1 MAGRTR
7 RGRSERDEE
16 LESMREELREVRRE
30 LREATQM
37 MRGQGSRRSGGT
49 QGHEDSGHSHRRSR
63 TERPVMS
70 QMEAMKRFM
79 VMQPPSF
86 NGEPNAEAAEH
97 WLRRMKRILEGL
109 DIPEERRVSLAAYML
124 VGKAD
129 FWWESMKRVHDIGV
143 MTWEEFER
151 IFLSKYFGEVA
162 KHAKRM
168 EFEHLIQG
176 TMSVL
181 EYESRFS
188 ELSRFALG
196 MISDEGEKA
205 RRFQQGLRPAIRNRL
220 VPLAIRDYSE
230 LVKRALLVEQD
241 IEETNQIQEQRGDR
255 KGKQRVGESSQGPQ
269 QRRRSQQ
276 SEGHSS
282 FYTGGE
288 QSAQR
293 AATNRVCYG
302 CGARDHLWR
311 ACPVRGAQQTR
322 SQSQGSSQ
330 QQPVVPFQS
339 PQLQLPYYQRPPLPP
354 AMQGARTATMSSQTR
369 SSQGSN
375 TRGRG
380 RPAAGRVFALTPTEP
395 EDDALLV
402 EGMLLVYSTW
412 VRVLFDTGAT
422 HSFISASCAN
432 ALGLKTERVEN
443 LLLIESPMGTNSR
456 VDRICKGCVIT
467 LADRAVHV
475 DLRILDMT
483 GYDVILGMD
492 WLSVYRAVIDCHRR
506 RIIFCLPEGFE
517 VCFVGGKCVS
527 LPFSQSD
534 PCYQYVLRKGSI
546 NFLAC
551 LRGKEKAQKDITE
564 IPVVRKFQDVFPDEL
579 PGLPPHREFDFSIE
593 VYPGTDPI
601 SVSPYRMA
609 PLELK
614 ELKTQLDELLGKSFI
629 RPSTSPWGAP
639 VLFVKKKDGTLRL
652 CIDYRKLNRVTV
664 KNKYPLPRI
673 DDLFDQLKG
682 AKYFSKIDL
691 RTGYHQLRVREED
704 VSKTAF
710 RTRYGHY
717 EFLVMPFGLT
727 NAPAAFMDLMNRV
740 FRAYLDQFVIVFV
753 DDILIYSRSLEEH
766 KQHLVTTLRTLRR
779 HQLYGKLDKS
789 EFWLTEV
796 NFLGHVVSEA
806 GIAVDH
812 SKVEA
817 VQEWQR
823 PTNVFEIRS
832 FLGLAGY
839 YRRFVEDFSRI
850 AAPMTRLTRKGVK
863 FDWNE
868 ECENAFQELK
878 RKLTTAPVLTAPI
891 SGELFTI
898 YCDASTVGLGCV
910 LMQQGKVVAY
920 ASRQLKQHERN
931 YPTHDLELA
940 AVVFALKTWR
950 HYLYGE
956 KFEVYSDH
964 KSLKYIFT
972 QKDLNSRQ
980 RRWMETLEDYDFA
993 LHYHP
998 GKANVVAD
1006 ALSRKSVGQLS
1017 SLELRELE
1025 MHVVIED
1032 FELCLGLEG
1041 HGPCLYSISARP
1053 MVIQRIV
1060 KAQVHD
1066 EFLEKVKAQLV
1077 AGEIDENWSMYE
1089 DGSVRFKGR
1098 LCVPKDVELRNELL
1112 ADAHRAKYTIHP
1124 GNTKMYQ
1131 DLKRQFW
1138 WSGMKRDIAQFVANC
1153 QICQQVKA
1161 EHQRPAGLLQPLPI
1175 PEWKWDNIT
1184 MDFVIGLPRTRSKKN
1199 GVWVIV
1205 DRLTKSAHFLA
1216 MKTTDSMNS
1225 LAKLYIQEIVRLHGI
1240 PVSIVSDRDPKFTS
1254 QFWQSLQRALGTQL
1268 NFSTAFHPQTDGQ
1281 SERVIQIL
1289 EDMLRA
1295 CVLEFSGNWADYL
1308 PLAEFAYNNSYQSSI
1323 GMAPYEALYG
1333 RPCRSPLCWIEMGE
1347 SRLLGPEIV
1356 QETTEKIQLIKEKL
1370 KIAQDRQKSYADKR
1384 RRPLEF
1390 EEGDWVFV
1398 KVSPRR
1404 GIFRFGKKGKLAP
1417 RFVGP
1422 FQIDKRVGPV
1432 AYKLILPQQLSLVHD
1447 VFHVSMLRK
1456 CTPDPTWVVDLQ
1468 DVQISEDTSYVEE
1481 PLRILEVG
1489 EHRFRNKVI
1498 PAVKVWWQH
1507 HGIEEATWE
1516 PEEEMRR
1523 HYPQLFYEF

>member
-1 MAGRTR
+1 
-7 RGRSERDEE
+7 
-16 LESMREELREVRRE
+16 
-30 LREATQM
+30 
-37 MRGQGSRRSGGT
+37 MRGQGSRRAGGT

-86 NGEPNAEAAEH
+86 NGEPSAEAAEH
-97 WLRRMKRILEGL
+97 WLRRMRRILVGL
-109 DIPEERRVSLAAYML
+109 DIPEERRVGLATYML
-124 VGKAD
+124 VDKAD
-129 FWWESMKRVHDIGV
+129 FWWESMKRVYDTEV

-151 IFLSKYFGEVA
+151 IFLGKYFGEVA

-196 MISDEGEKA
+196 MISEEGEKA

-241 IEETNQIQEQRGDR
+241 IDETNQIREQKGER
-255 KGKQRVGESSQGPQ
+255 KGKQRMEESSQGPQ
-269 QRRRSQQ
+269 QR
-276 SEGHSS
+276 
-282 FYTGGE
+282 
-288 QSAQR
+288 QR
-293 AATNRVCYG
+293 T
-302 CGARDHLWR
+302 
-311 ACPVRGAQQTR
+311 Q
-322 SQSQGSSQ
+322 
-330 QQPVVPFQS
+330 
-339 PQLQLPYYQRPPLPP
+339 QRPFMEGLPIARHIAGSTLVSGKFSATVSSVFP
-354 AMQGARTATMSSQTR
+354 ASSVSVALLSDATITPNSAGNQDNYTSQTR

-375 TRGRG
+375 ARGRG
-380 RPAAGRVFALTPTEP
+380 RQAAGRVFALTPTEP
-395 EDDALLV
+395 EEDALLV
-402 EGMLLVYSTW
+402 EGMILVYSTW

-422 HSFISASCAN
+422 HSFISTSCAN
-432 ALGLKTERVEN
+432 ALGLKSERVEN

-456 VDRICKGCVIT
+456 VNRICKVCVIT
-467 LADRAVHV
+467 LADRALNV

-492 WLSVYRAVIDCHRR
+492 WLAVYRAVIDCHRR

-579 PGLPPHREFDFSIE
+579 P
-593 VYPGTDPI
+593 
-601 SVSPYRMA
+601 VSPYRMV

-614 ELKTQLDELLGKSFI
+614 ELKTQLDELLGKGFI

-691 RTGYHQLRVREED
+691 RTGYHQLRVREDD

-717 EFLVMPFGLT
+717 EFLVMPFG
-727 NAPAAFMDLMNRV
+727 
-740 FRAYLDQFVIVFV
+740 
-753 DDILIYSRSLEEH
+753 SLEKH
-766 KQHLVTTLRTLRR
+766 KQHLVTTLGTLRR

-823 PTNVFEIRS
+823 PTNVFEVRS

-878 RKLTTAPVLTAPI
+878 RKLTTAP
-891 SGELFTI
+891 
-898 YCDASTVGLGCV
+898 
-910 LMQQGKVVAY
+910 QGKVVAY

-931 YPTHDLELA
+931 YPAHDLELA

-1006 ALSRKSVGQLS
+1006 ALSRKSYGQLS
-1017 SLELRELE
+1017 SLGLREFE
-1025 MHVVIED
+1025 MYAVIED
-1032 FELCLGLEG
+1032 FELCLIQEG
-1041 HGPCLYSISARP
+1041 RGPCLYSISARP

-1060 KAQVHD
+1060 EAQVHD

-1153 QICQQVKA
+1153 QIV
-1161 EHQRPAGLLQPLPI
+1161 
-1175 PEWKWDNIT
+1175 
-1184 MDFVIGLPRTRSKKN
+1184 SK
-1199 GVWVIV
+1199 
-1205 DRLTKSAHFLA
+1205 
-1216 MKTTDSMNS
+1216 
-1225 LAKLYIQEIVRLHGI
+1225 
-1240 PVSIVSDRDPKFTS
+1240 
-1254 QFWQSLQRALGTQL
+1254 
-1268 NFSTAFHPQTDGQ
+1268 
-1281 SERVIQIL
+1281 
-1289 EDMLRA
+1289 
-1295 CVLEFSGNWADYL
+1295 
-1308 PLAEFAYNNSYQSSI
+1308 
-1323 GMAPYEALYG
+1323 
-1333 RPCRSPLCWIEMGE
+1333 
-1347 SRLLGPEIV
+1347 
-1356 QETTEKIQLIKEKL
+1356 
-1370 KIAQDRQKSYADKR
+1370 
-1384 RRPLEF
+1384 
-1390 EEGDWVFV
+1390 
-1398 KVSPRR
+1398 
-1404 GIFRFGKKGKLAP
+1404 
-1417 RFVGP
+1417 
-1422 FQIDKRVGPV
+1422 
-1432 AYKLILPQQLSLVHD
+1432 
-1447 VFHVSMLRK
+1447 
-1456 CTPDPTWVVDLQ
+1456 
-1468 DVQISEDTSYVEE
+1468 
-1481 PLRILEVG
+1481 
-1489 EHRFRNKVI
+1489 
-1498 PAVKVWWQH
+1498 
-1507 HGIEEATWE
+1507 
-1516 PEEEMRR
+1516 
-1523 HYPQLFYEF
+1523 

>member
-7 RGRSERDEE
+7 GGRSERNEE
-16 LESMREELREVRRE
+16 LETVREELREVRRE
-30 LREATQM
+30 LRETVEL
-37 MRGQGSRRSGGT
+37 MRGQGSRRAGGT
-49 QGHEDSGHSHRRSR
+49 QGYEDSGHSHRRSR

-86 NGEPNAEAAEH
+86 NGEPSAAEAAEH
-97 WLRRMKRILEGL
+97 WLRRMRRILVGL
-109 DIPEERRVSLAAYML
+109 DIPEERRVGLAAYML
-124 VGKAD
+124 VDKAD
-129 FWWESMKRVHDIGV
+129 FRWESMKRVYDTEV

-151 IFLSKYFGEVA
+151 IFLGKYFGEVA

-196 MISDEGEKA
+196 MISEEGEKA

-241 IEETNQIQEQRGDR
+241 IDETNQIREQKGDR
-255 KGKQRVGESSQGPQ
+255 KGKQRMRE
-269 QRRRSQQ
+269 R
-276 SEGHSS
+276 
-282 FYTGGE
+282 GE
-288 QSAQR
+288 QIAQR
-293 AATNRVCYG
+293 AVANRVCYG
-302 CGARDHLWR
+302 CGAGDHLWR
-311 ACPVRGAQQTR
+311 ACPLRGTQQAR
-322 SQSQGSSQ
+322 PQSQGSSQ
-330 QQPVVPFQS
+330 QQSVVSFQP
-339 PQLQLPYYQRPPLPP
+339 PQFQLPYYQMPQLPP
-354 AMQGARTATMSSQTR
+354 AAQGTRTTTTSQTR

-375 TRGRG
+375 ARGRG
-380 RPAAGRVFALTPTEP
+380 RQAAGRVFALTPTEP
-395 EDDALLV
+395 EEDALLV
-402 EGMLLVYSTW
+402 EGMILVYSTW

-432 ALGLKTERVEN
+432 ALGLKSERVEN

-467 LADRAVHV
+467 LADRALNV

-492 WLSVYRAVIDCHRR
+492 WLAVYRAVIDCHRR
-506 RIIFCLPEGFE
+506 RIIFCFPEGFE

-614 ELKTQLDELLGKSFI
+614 ELKTQLDELLGRGFI

-704 VSKTAF
+704 VSKIAF

-766 KQHLVTTLRTLRR
+766 KQHLVTTLGTLRR
-779 HQLYGKLDKS
+779 HQLYGSWTK
-789 EFWLTEV
+789 
-796 NFLGHVVSEA
+796 
-806 GIAVDH
+806 
-812 SKVEA
+812 
-817 VQEWQR
+817 EWQR
-823 PTNVFEIRS
+823 PTNVFEVRS

-898 YCDASTVGLGCV
+898 YCDAST
-910 LMQQGKVVAY
+910 
-920 ASRQLKQHERN
+920 HERN
-931 YPTHDLELA
+931 YPAHDLELA

-980 RRWMETLEDYDFA
+980 KRWMETLEDYDFA

-1006 ALSRKSVGQLS
+1006 ALSRKSYGQLS
-1017 SLELRELE
+1017 SLGLREFE
-1025 MHVVIED
+1025 MHAVIED
-1032 FELCLGLEG
+1032 FELCLSQEG
-1041 HGPCLYSISARP
+1041 RGPCLYSISARP

-1060 KAQVHD
+1060 EAQVHD

-1153 QICQQVKA
+1153 QI
-1161 EHQRPAGLLQPLPI
+1161 
-1175 PEWKWDNIT
+1175 W
-1184 MDFVIGLPRTRSKKN
+1184 LPRTRSKKN

-1205 DRLTKSAHFLA
+1205 DRLTKSTHFLA

-1240 PVSIVSDRDPKFTS
+1240 PISIVSDRDPKFTS

-1268 NFSTAFHPQTDGQ
+1268 NFSTAFHPQIDGQ

-1295 CVLEFSGNWADYL
+1295 CVLDFGGNWADYL

-1347 SRLLGPEIV
+1347 SHLLGPEIV

-1370 KIAQDRQKSYADKR
+1370 KTAQDRQKSYADKR

-1456 CTPDPTWVVDLQ
+1456 CTSNPTWVVDLQ

-1489 EHRFRNKVI
+1489 EHRFKNKVI

>member
-7 RGRSERDEE
+7 GGRSERNEE
-16 LESMREELREVRRE
+16 LETVREELQEVRRE
-30 LREATQM
+30 LRETVEL
-37 MRGQGSRRSGGT
+37 MRGQGSRRSRGT
-49 QGHEDSGHSHRRSR
+49 QGYEDSGHSHRRSR

-86 NGEPNAEAAEH
+86 NGEPSAEAAEH
-97 WLRRMKRILEGL
+97 WLRRMRRILVGL
-109 DIPEERRVSLAAYML
+109 DIPEERRVGLAAYML
-124 VGKAD
+124 VDKAD
-129 FWWESMKRVHDIGV
+129 FWWESMKRVYDTEV

-151 IFLSKYFGEVA
+151 IFLGKYFGEVA

-196 MISDEGEKA
+196 MISEEGEKA
-205 RRFQQGLRPAIRNRL
+205 RRILRRQQIRKQ
-220 VPLAIRDYSE
+220 S
-230 LVKRALLVEQD
+230 
-241 IEETNQIQEQRGDR
+241 GDR
-255 KGKQRVGESSQGPQ
+255 KGKQRMGESSQGRSQDLQ
-269 QRRRSQQ
+269 QRQRIQQ
-276 SEGHSS
+276 SERHSS
-282 FYTGGE
+282 FYAGGE

-293 AATNRVCYG
+293 VAANRVCYG
-302 CGARDHLWR
+302 CGGGDHLWR
-311 ACPVRGAQQTR
+311 ACPLRDATITPTAQGT
-322 SQSQGSSQ
+322 
-330 QQPVVPFQS
+330 
-339 PQLQLPYYQRPPLPP
+339 
-354 AMQGARTATMSSQTR
+354 RTATMSSQTR

-375 TRGRG
+375 ARGRG
-380 RPAAGRVFALTPTEP
+380 RQAAGRVFALTPTEP

-402 EGMLLVYSTW
+402 EGMILVYSTW
-412 VRVLFDTGAT
+412 VSVLFDIGAT

-432 ALGLKTERVEN
+432 ALGLKTEGVEN
-443 LLLIESPMGTNSR
+443 R
-456 VDRICKGCVIT
+456 K
-467 LADRAVHV
+467 DRALNV
-475 DLRILDMT
+475 LRILDMT

-492 WLSVYRAVIDCHRR
+492 WLTVYRA
-506 RIIFCLPEGFE
+506 
-517 VCFVGGKCVS
+517 
-527 LPFSQSD
+527 SD

-579 PGLPPHREFDFSIE
+579 PGLPPHREFGFSIE

-601 SVSPYRMA
+601 SYIAM
-609 PLELK
+609 
-614 ELKTQLDELLGKSFI
+614 
-629 RPSTSPWGAP
+629 GAP

-691 RTGYHQLRVREED
+691 RTWYHQLRVKEED

-727 NAPAAFMDLMNRV
+727 NAPAAFMDLINRV
-740 FRAYLDQFVIVFV
+740 FRAYLEQFVIVFV
-753 DDILIYSRSLEEH
+753 DDILIYSKSLEEH
-766 KQHLVTTLRTLRR
+766 KQHL
-779 HQLYGKLDKS
+779 
-789 EFWLTEV
+789 
-796 NFLGHVVSEA
+796 A

-823 PTNVFEIRS
+823 PINVFEIRS

-850 AAPMTRLTRKGVK
+850 AAPMTRLTTKGVK

-868 ECENAFQELK
+868 EYENAFQELK

-940 AVVFALKTWR
+940 EW
-950 HYLYGE
+950 
-956 KFEVYSDH
+956 
-964 KSLKYIFT
+964 
-972 QKDLNSRQ
+972 Q
-980 RRWMETLEDYDFA
+980 RRWMKTLEDYDFA

-998 GKANVVAD
+998 GKANIVAD
-1006 ALSRKSVGQLS
+1006 ALR
-1017 SLELRELE
+1017 
-1025 MHVVIED
+1025 
-1032 FELCLGLEG
+1032 

-1053 MVIQRIV
+1053 MVIQRIME
-1060 KAQVHD
+1060 AQVHD
-1066 EFLEKVKAQLV
+1066 EFF
-1077 AGEIDENWSMYE
+1077 
-1089 DGSVRFKGR
+1089 R
-1098 LCVPKDVELRNELL
+1098 KDVELRNELL

-1138 WSGMKRDIAQFVANC
+1138 WSGMKRDIAQFVANF

-1205 DRLTKSAHFLA
+1205 DCLTKSAHFLA

-1240 PVSIVSDRDPKFTS
+1240 LVSIVSDRDPKFTS

-1268 NFSTAFHPQTDGQ
+1268 NFNTAFHPQTDGQ

-1295 CVLEFSGNWADYL
+1295 CVLDFGGNWADYL

-1323 GMAPYEALYG
+1323 GIAPYEALYG

-1370 KIAQDRQKSYADKR
+1370 KTAQDRQKSYADKR

-1456 CTPDPTWVVDLQ
+1456 CTPYPTWIVDLQ
-1468 DVQISEDTSYVEE
+1468 DVQISENTSYVEE

-1507 HGIEEATWE
+1507 HGIKEATWE
-1516 PEEEMRR
+1516 PEEEMRQ

>member
-1 MAGRTR
+1 
-7 RGRSERDEE
+7 
-16 LESMREELREVRRE
+16 
-30 LREATQM
+30 
-37 MRGQGSRRSGGT
+37 MRGQGSRRAGGT

-63 TERPVMS
+63 TERPEDEKNLGGPTYRGKKGRS
-70 QMEAMKRFM
+70 TT
-79 VMQPPSF
+79 
-86 NGEPNAEAAEH
+86 
-97 WLRRMKRILEGL
+97 
-109 DIPEERRVSLAAYML
+109 YMF
-124 VGKAD
+124 VDKAD
-129 FWWESMKRVHDIGV
+129 FWWESMKRVYDTEV

-151 IFLSKYFGEVA
+151 IFLGKYFGEVA

-196 MISDEGEKA
+196 MISEEGEKA

-241 IEETNQIQEQRGDR
+241 IDETNQIREQKGDR
-255 KGKQRVGESSQGPQ
+255 KGKQRMGESSQGPQ
-269 QRRRSQQ
+269 QRQRTQQFERRP
-276 SEGHSS
+276 S
-282 FYTGGE
+282 FYAGGG
-288 QSAQR
+288 QIAQ
-293 AATNRVCYG
+293 AAANRVCYG
-302 CGARDHLWR
+302 CGSGDHLWR
-311 ACPVRGAQQTR
+311 ACPLRGTQQAR
-322 SQSQGSSQ
+322 PQSQGSSQ
-330 QQPVVPFQS
+330 QQSVVSFQP
-339 PQLQLPYYQRPPLPP
+339 PQFQLPYYQMPQLPP
-354 AMQGARTATMSSQTR
+354 AAQGTRTTTTSQTR

-375 TRGRG
+375 ARGRG
-380 RPAAGRVFALTPTEP
+380 RQTAGRVFALTPTEP
-395 EDDALLV
+395 EEDTLLV
-402 EGMLLVYSTW
+402 EGMILVYSTW

-422 HSFISASCAN
+422 HSFISH
-432 ALGLKTERVEN
+432 LN

-467 LADRAVHV
+467 LADRALNV

-492 WLSVYRAVIDCHRR
+492 WLAVYRAVIDCHRR

-593 VYPGTDPI
+593 DG
-601 SVSPYRMA
+601 

-614 ELKTQLDELLGKSFI
+614 ELKTSLDELLGKGFI

-766 KQHLVTTLRTLRR
+766 KQHLVTTLGTLRR

-823 PTNVFEIRS
+823 PTNVFEVRS

-891 SGELFTI
+891 SGELFMI

-920 ASRQLKQHERN
+920 ASRQLKQDMSGIIQDMIWN
-931 YPTHDLELA
+931 TICM
-940 AVVFALKTWR
+940 
-950 HYLYGE
+950 E
-956 KFEVYSDH
+956 KFEVYS
-964 KSLKYIFT
+964 IT
-972 QKDLNSRQ
+972 RA

-1006 ALSRKSVGQLS
+1006 ALSRKSYGQIS
-1017 SLELRELE
+1017 SLGLREFE
-1025 MHVVIED
+1025 MYAVIED
-1032 FELCLGLEG
+1032 FELCLSQEG
-1041 HGPCLYSISARP
+1041 RGPCLYSISARP

-1060 KAQVHD
+1060 EAQVHD

-1153 QICQQVKA
+1153 QICQQ
-1161 EHQRPAGLLQPLPI
+1161 
-1175 PEWKWDNIT
+1175 
-1184 MDFVIGLPRTRSKKN
+1184 
-1199 GVWVIV
+1199 
-1205 DRLTKSAHFLA
+1205 
-1216 MKTTDSMNS
+1216 
-1225 LAKLYIQEIVRLHGI
+1225 EIVRLHGI

-1268 NFSTAFHPQTDGQ
+1268 NFSTAFHPQTD
-1281 SERVIQIL
+1281 
-1289 EDMLRA
+1289 
-1295 CVLEFSGNWADYL
+1295 
-1308 PLAEFAYNNSYQSSI
+1308 
-1323 GMAPYEALYG
+1323 ALYG

-1370 KIAQDRQKSYADKR
+1370 KTAQDRQKSYADKR

-1422 FQIDKRVGPV
+1422 FQIDKRVGLV

-1456 CTPDPTWVVDLQ
+1456 CTPDPTWVVDMQ

-1516 PEEEMRR
+1516 PEEEMSDTIRNSSTILR
-1523 HYPQLFYEF
+1523 

>member
-1 MAGRTR
+1 M
-7 RGRSERDEE
+7 
-16 LESMREELREVRRE
+16 LE
-30 LREATQM
+30 
-37 MRGQGSRRSGGT
+37 
-49 QGHEDSGHSHRRSR
+49 
-63 TERPVMS
+63 
-70 QMEAMKRFM
+70 
-79 VMQPPSF
+79 
-86 NGEPNAEAAEH
+86 
-97 WLRRMKRILEGL
+97 
-109 DIPEERRVSLAAYML
+109 
-124 VGKAD
+124 
-129 FWWESMKRVHDIGV
+129 
-143 MTWEEFER
+143 
-151 IFLSKYFGEVA
+151 
-162 KHAKRM
+162 
-168 EFEHLIQG
+168 
-176 TMSVL
+176 
-181 EYESRFS
+181 
-188 ELSRFALG
+188 
-196 MISDEGEKA
+196 
-205 RRFQQGLRPAIRNRL
+205 
-220 VPLAIRDYSE
+220 
-230 LVKRALLVEQD
+230 
-241 IEETNQIQEQRGDR
+241 
-255 KGKQRVGESSQGPQ
+255 VGE
-269 QRRRSQQ
+269 
-276 SEGHSS
+276 
-282 FYTGGE
+282 
-288 QSAQR
+288 
-293 AATNRVCYG
+293 
-302 CGARDHLWR
+302 
-311 ACPVRGAQQTR
+311 
-322 SQSQGSSQ
+322 
-330 QQPVVPFQS
+330 
-339 PQLQLPYYQRPPLPP
+339 
-354 AMQGARTATMSSQTR
+354 
-369 SSQGSN
+369 
-375 TRGRG
+375 GR
-380 RPAAGRVFALTPTEP
+380 AAGRVFALTPTEP
-395 EDDALLV
+395 EEDALLV
-402 EGMLLVYSTW
+402 EGMILVYSTW

-432 ALGLKTERVEN
+432 ALGLKTGKVRSVLLVCVE
-443 LLLIESPMGTNSR
+443 E
-456 VDRICKGCVIT
+456 
-467 LADRAVHV
+467 
-475 DLRILDMT
+475 
-483 GYDVILGMD
+483 
-492 WLSVYRAVIDCHRR
+492 
-506 RIIFCLPEGFE
+506 
-517 VCFVGGKCVS
+517 
-527 LPFSQSD
+527 
-534 PCYQYVLRKGSI
+534 GSI

-593 VYPGTDPI
+593 VYLGTDPI
-601 SVSPYRMA
+601 S
-609 PLELK
+609 
-614 ELKTQLDELLGKSFI
+614 GKGFI

-682 AKYFSKIDL
+682 AI
-691 RTGYHQLRVREED
+691 
-704 VSKTAF
+704 
-710 RTRYGHY
+710 
-717 EFLVMPFGLT
+717 MPFGLT

-766 KQHLVTTLRTLRR
+766 KQHLVTTLKTLRR

-823 PTNVFEIRS
+823 PTNVFEVRS
-832 FLGLAGY
+832 FLGWLDIIG
-839 YRRFVEDFSRI
+839 
-850 AAPMTRLTRKGVK
+850 
-863 FDWNE
+863 
-868 ECENAFQELK
+868 
-878 RKLTTAPVLTAPI
+878 
-891 SGELFTI
+891 
-898 YCDASTVGLGCV
+898 VGLGCV

-950 HYLYGE
+950 HYL
-956 KFEVYSDH
+956 
-964 KSLKYIFT
+964 
-972 QKDLNSRQ
+972 Q

-1006 ALSRKSVGQLS
+1006 ALSRKNVGQLS
-1017 SLELRELE
+1017 SLELR
-1025 MHVVIED
+1025 D
-1032 FELCLGLEG
+1032 
-1041 HGPCLYSISARP
+1041 ISARP

-1060 KAQVHD
+1060 DAQVHD

-1199 GVWVIV
+1199 GVW
-1205 DRLTKSAHFLA
+1205 
-1216 MKTTDSMNS
+1216 
-1225 LAKLYIQEIVRLHGI
+1225 EIVRLHGI
-1240 PVSIVSDRDPKFTS
+1240 PVSIVHR
-1254 QFWQSLQRALGTQL
+1254 
-1268 NFSTAFHPQTDGQ
+1268 FSPQTDGQ
-1281 SERVIQIL
+1281 SKRVIQIL
-1289 EDMLRA
+1289 EDTLRA
-1295 CVLEFSGNWADYL
+1295 CVLDFGGNWADYL

-1333 RPCRSPLCWIEMGE
+1333 RPCRSPLCWIKMGE
-1347 SRLLGPEIV
+1347 SHLLGPEIV

-1468 DVQISEDTSYVEE
+1468 DVQNSEDTSYVEE
-1481 PLRILEVG
+1481 PLRILEVR

-1498 PAVKVWWQH
+1498 PTVKVWWQH

>member
-1 MAGRTR
+1 
-7 RGRSERDEE
+7 
-16 LESMREELREVRRE
+16 
-30 LREATQM
+30 
-37 MRGQGSRRSGGT
+37 
-49 QGHEDSGHSHRRSR
+49 
-63 TERPVMS
+63 
-70 QMEAMKRFM
+70 
-79 VMQPPSF
+79 
-86 NGEPNAEAAEH
+86 
-97 WLRRMKRILEGL
+97 
-109 DIPEERRVSLAAYML
+109 
-124 VGKAD
+124 
-129 FWWESMKRVHDIGV
+129 
-143 MTWEEFER
+143 
-151 IFLSKYFGEVA
+151 
-162 KHAKRM
+162 
-168 EFEHLIQG
+168 
-176 TMSVL
+176 
-181 EYESRFS
+181 
-188 ELSRFALG
+188 
-196 MISDEGEKA
+196 
-205 RRFQQGLRPAIRNRL
+205 
-220 VPLAIRDYSE
+220 
-230 LVKRALLVEQD
+230 
-241 IEETNQIQEQRGDR
+241 
-255 KGKQRVGESSQGPQ
+255 
-269 QRRRSQQ
+269 
-276 SEGHSS
+276 
-282 FYTGGE
+282 
-288 QSAQR
+288 
-293 AATNRVCYG
+293 
-302 CGARDHLWR
+302 
-311 ACPVRGAQQTR
+311 
-322 SQSQGSSQ
+322 
-330 QQPVVPFQS
+330 
-339 PQLQLPYYQRPPLPP
+339 
-354 AMQGARTATMSSQTR
+354 MSSQTR

-375 TRGRG
+375 ARVGEAGSRKSFCLDPNRARGG
-380 RPAAGRVFALTPTEP
+380 RPFGGR
-395 EDDALLV
+395 
-402 EGMLLVYSTW
+402 
-412 VRVLFDTGAT
+412 
-422 HSFISASCAN
+422 
-432 ALGLKTERVEN
+432 K
-443 LLLIESPMGTNSR
+443 
-456 VDRICKGCVIT
+456 
-467 LADRAVHV
+467 DRALNV

-492 WLSVYRAVIDCHRR
+492 WLTVYRAVIDCHRR

-564 IPVVRKFQDVFPDEL
+564 IPVVRKFQMM
-579 PGLPPHREFDFSIE
+579 
-593 VYPGTDPI
+593 T
-601 SVSPYRMA
+601 

-614 ELKTQLDELLGKSFI
+614 ELKTQLDELL
-629 RPSTSPWGAP
+629 
-639 VLFVKKKDGTLRL
+639 
-652 CIDYRKLNRVTV
+652 
-664 KNKYPLPRI
+664 

-779 HQLYGKLDKS
+779 HR
-789 EFWLTEV
+789 
-796 NFLGHVVSEA
+796 
-806 GIAVDH
+806 IAVDH

-823 PTNVFEIRS
+823 PTNVFE
-832 FLGLAGY
+832 
-839 YRRFVEDFSRI
+839 
-850 AAPMTRLTRKGVK
+850 
-863 FDWNE
+863 
-868 ECENAFQELK
+868 ELK

-891 SGELFTI
+891 S
-898 YCDASTVGLGCV
+898 
-910 LMQQGKVVAY
+910 KVVAY

-1017 SLELRELE
+1017 SLELREFE
-1025 MHVVIED
+1025 MHAVIED

-1041 HGPCLYSISARP
+1041 
-1053 MVIQRIV
+1053 MVH
-1060 KAQVHD
+1060 A
-1066 EFLEKVKAQLV
+1066 
-1077 AGEIDENWSMYE
+1077 Y
-1089 DGSVRFKGR
+1089 
-1098 LCVPKDVELRNELL
+1098 
-1112 ADAHRAKYTIHP
+1112 AHRAKYTIHP

-1295 CVLEFSGNWADYL
+1295 CVLDFGGNWADYL
-1308 PLAEFAYNNSYQSSI
+1308 LWQSLLITTVTNLVLAWHL
-1323 GMAPYEALYG
+1323 MKHL
-1333 RPCRSPLCWIEMGE
+1333 W
-1347 SRLLGPEIV
+1347 
-1356 QETTEKIQLIKEKL
+1356 ETL
-1370 KIAQDRQKSYADKR
+1370 
-1384 RRPLEF
+1384 
-1390 EEGDWVFV
+1390 
-1398 KVSPRR
+1398 
-1404 GIFRFGKKGKLAP
+1404 
-1417 RFVGP
+1417 
-1422 FQIDKRVGPV
+1422 
-1432 AYKLILPQQLSLVHD
+1432 
-1447 VFHVSMLRK
+1447 
-1456 CTPDPTWVVDLQ
+1456 
-1468 DVQISEDTSYVEE
+1468 
-1481 PLRILEVG
+1481 
-1489 EHRFRNKVI
+1489 
-1498 PAVKVWWQH
+1498 
-1507 HGIEEATWE
+1507 
-1516 PEEEMRR
+1516 
-1523 HYPQLFYEF
+1523 

>member
-7 RGRSERDEE
+7 GGRSEKNEE
-16 LESMREELREVRRE
+16 LETVREELREVRRE
-30 LREATQM
+30 LRETVEL
-37 MRGQGSRRSGGT
+37 MRGQGSRRAGGT
-49 QGHEDSGHSHRRSR
+49 QGYEDSGHSHRRSR

-86 NGEPNAEAAEH
+86 NGEPSAAEAAEH
-97 WLRRMKRILEGL
+97 WLRRMRRILVGL
-109 DIPEERRVSLAAYML
+109 DIPEERRVGLAAYML
-124 VGKAD
+124 VDKAD
-129 FWWESMKRVHDIGV
+129 FWWESMKRVYDTEV

-151 IFLSKYFGEVA
+151 IFLGKYFGEVA

-196 MISDEGEKA
+196 MISEEGEKA
-205 RRFQQGLRPAIRNRL
+205 RRTLTKPTKFE
-220 VPLAIRDYSE
+220 S
-230 LVKRALLVEQD
+230 KRGTE
-241 IEETNQIQEQRGDR
+241 
-255 KGKQRVGESSQGPQ
+255 KGNKEWGKFSGPQ
-269 QRRRSQQ
+269 QRQRTQQ
-276 SEGHSS
+276 FE
-282 FYTGGE
+282 
-288 QSAQR
+288 R
-293 AATNRVCYG
+293 
-302 CGARDHLWR
+302 RDHLWR
-311 ACPVRGAQQTR
+311 ACPLRGTQQAR
-322 SQSQGSSQ
+322 PQSQGSSQ
-330 QQPVVPFQS
+330 QQSVVSFQ
-339 PQLQLPYYQRPPLPP
+339 PP
-354 AMQGARTATMSSQTR
+354 S
-369 SSQGSN
+369 
-375 TRGRG
+375 
-380 RPAAGRVFALTPTEP
+380 V
-395 EDDALLV
+395 ALLSDATTPSR
-402 EGMLLVYSTW
+402 EPGTHYHALRRMLEVGRSK
-412 VRVLFDTGAT
+412 
-422 HSFISASCAN
+422 SFCLDPNRARGGCPF
-432 ALGLKTERVEN
+432 GGRVEN

-467 LADRAVHV
+467 LADRALNV

-492 WLSVYRAVIDCHRR
+492 WLAVYRAVIDCHRR

-517 VCFVGGKCVS
+517 
-527 LPFSQSD
+527 
-534 PCYQYVLRKGSI
+534 
-546 NFLAC
+546 
-551 LRGKEKAQKDITE
+551 
-564 IPVVRKFQDVFPDEL
+564 DVFPDEL

-601 SVSPYRMA
+601 SGFYSSKYIAMGSPSVVC
-609 PLELK
+609 EEEGWHTK
-614 ELKTQLDELLGKSFI
+614 
-629 RPSTSPWGAP
+629 
-639 VLFVKKKDGTLRL
+639 L

-766 KQHLVTTLRTLRR
+766 KQHLVTTLGTLRR

-823 PTNVFEIRS
+823 PTNVFEVRS
-832 FLGLAGY
+832 FLGWLDIIG
-839 YRRFVEDFSRI
+839 
-850 AAPMTRLTRKGVK
+850 
-863 FDWNE
+863 
-868 ECENAFQELK
+868 ELK

-891 SGELFTI
+891 SGELFTFI
-898 YCDASTVGLGCV
+898 VMLPQWA
-910 LMQQGKVVAY
+910 
-920 ASRQLKQHERN
+920 
-931 YPTHDLELA
+931 HDLELA

-956 KFEVYSDH
+956 KFEAE
-964 KSLKYIFT
+964 
-972 QKDLNSRQ
+972 
-980 RRWMETLEDYDFA
+980 RWMETLEDYDFA

-1006 ALSRKSVGQLS
+1006 ALSRKSYGQLS
-1017 SLELRELE
+1017 SLGLREFE
-1025 MHVVIED
+1025 MHAVIED
-1032 FELCLGLEG
+1032 FELCLSQEG
-1041 HGPCLYSISARP
+1041 RGPCLYSISARP
-1053 MVIQRIV
+1053 MVIQ
-1060 KAQVHD
+1060 KNS
-1066 EFLEKVKAQLV
+1066 
-1077 AGEIDENWSMYE
+1077 GGPN
-1089 DGSVRFKGR
+1089 GSVRFKGD
-1098 LCVPKDVELRNELL
+1098 CVCQKDVELRNELL

-1138 WSGMKRDIAQFVANC
+1138 WSGMKEILLR
-1153 QICQQVKA
+1153 
-1161 EHQRPAGLLQPLPI
+1161 LLQPLPI

-1199 GVWVIV
+1199 GVW
-1205 DRLTKSAHFLA
+1205 
-1216 MKTTDSMNS
+1216 
-1225 LAKLYIQEIVRLHGI
+1225 EIG
-1240 PVSIVSDRDPKFTS
+1240 S
-1254 QFWQSLQRALGTQL
+1254 
-1268 NFSTAFHPQTDGQ
+1268 
-1281 SERVIQIL
+1281 
-1289 EDMLRA
+1289 
-1295 CVLEFSGNWADYL
+1295 DYL

-1333 RPCRSPLCWIEMGE
+1333 RPCRSPLCWIEME
-1347 SRLLGPEIV
+1347 AYFDLG
-1356 QETTEKIQLIKEKL
+1356 
-1370 KIAQDRQKSYADKR
+1370 R
-1384 RRPLEF
+1384 RE
-1390 EEGDWVFV
+1390 
-1398 KVSPRR
+1398 VS
-1404 GIFRFGKKGKLAP
+1404 P

-1447 VFHVSMLRK
+1447 VFHVDAK
-1456 CTPDPTWVVDLQ
+1456 EVYFNPTWVVDLQ
-1468 DVQISEDTSYVEE
+1468 DVRLVK
-1481 PLRILEVG
+1481 ILLMW
-1489 EHRFRNKVI
+1489 RN
-1498 PAVKVWWQH
+1498 
-1507 HGIEEATWE
+1507 
-1516 PEEEMRR
+1516 
-1523 HYPQLFYEF
+1523 LYEFWKLESIGSEQGDSCSQSVVATPWDRRSHLGT

>member
-1 MAGRTR
+1 M
-7 RGRSERDEE
+7 
-16 LESMREELREVRRE
+16 LWLW
-30 LREATQM
+30 
-37 MRGQGSRRSGGT
+37 SRRPFMEGLPIG
-49 QGHEDSGHSHRRSR
+49 RRSSSTSISWKFSR
-63 TERPVMS
+63 TTDM
-70 QMEAMKRFM
+70 
-79 VMQPPSF
+79 
-86 NGEPNAEAAEH
+86 
-97 WLRRMKRILEGL
+97 
-109 DIPEERRVSLAAYML
+109 
-124 VGKAD
+124 
-129 FWWESMKRVHDIGV
+129 
-143 MTWEEFER
+143 
-151 IFLSKYFGEVA
+151 
-162 KHAKRM
+162 
-168 EFEHLIQG
+168 QG
-176 TMSVL
+176 T
-181 EYESRFS
+181 
-188 ELSRFALG
+188 
-196 MISDEGEKA
+196 
-205 RRFQQGLRPAIRNRL
+205 
-220 VPLAIRDYSE
+220 
-230 LVKRALLVEQD
+230 
-241 IEETNQIQEQRGDR
+241 
-255 KGKQRVGESSQGPQ
+255 
-269 QRRRSQQ
+269 
-276 SEGHSS
+276 
-282 FYTGGE
+282 
-288 QSAQR
+288 
-293 AATNRVCYG
+293 
-302 CGARDHLWR
+302 
-311 ACPVRGAQQTR
+311 
-322 SQSQGSSQ
+322 
-330 QQPVVPFQS
+330 
-339 PQLQLPYYQRPPLPP
+339 
-354 AMQGARTATMSSQTR
+354 RTATMSSQTR

-375 TRGRG
+375 ARGRG
-380 RPAAGRVFALTPTEP
+380 RQAGRVFALTPTEP
-395 EDDALLV
+395 DEDALLV
-402 EGMLLVYSTW
+402 EGMILVYSTW

-432 ALGLKTERVEN
+432 ALGLKIERVEN

-467 LADRAVHV
+467 LADRALNV

-483 GYDVILGMD
+483 GYD
-492 WLSVYRAVIDCHRR
+492 
-506 RIIFCLPEGFE
+506 
-517 VCFVGGKCVS
+517 
-527 LPFSQSD
+527 
-534 PCYQYVLRKGSI
+534 YVLRKGSI

-614 ELKTQLDELLGKSFI
+614 ELKTQLDELLGKGFI

-766 KQHLVTTLRTLRR
+766 KQHLVTTLKTLRR

-806 GIAVDH
+806 GIA
-812 SKVEA
+812 
-817 VQEWQR
+817 WQK
-823 PTNVFEIRS
+823 PTNVFEVRS

-863 FDWNE
+863 FEWNE

-878 RKLTTAPVLTAPI
+878 RKLTTAP
-891 SGELFTI
+891 
-898 YCDASTVGLGCV
+898 
-910 LMQQGKVVAY
+910 QGKVVAY
-920 ASRQLKQHERN
+920 ALRQLKQHERN
-931 YPTHDLELA
+931 YPTHDLEL

-993 LHYHP
+993 EHRGLW
-998 GKANVVAD
+998 VVAT
-1006 ALSRKSVGQLS
+1006 
-1017 SLELRELE
+1017 
-1025 MHVVIED
+1025 
-1032 FELCLGLEG
+1032 FT
-1041 HGPCLYSISARP
+1041 
-1053 MVIQRIV
+1053 
-1060 KAQVHD
+1060 
-1066 EFLEKVKAQLV
+1066 
-1077 AGEIDENWSMYE
+1077 
-1089 DGSVRFKGR
+1089 
-1098 LCVPKDVELRNELL
+1098 
-1112 ADAHRAKYTIHP
+1112 YT
-1124 GNTKMYQ
+1124 
-1131 DLKRQFW
+1131 
-1138 WSGMKRDIAQFVANC
+1138 
-1153 QICQQVKA
+1153 
-1161 EHQRPAGLLQPLPI
+1161 
-1175 PEWKWDNIT
+1175 EWKWDNIT

-1205 DRLTKSAHFLA
+1205 DHLTKSTHSLA

-1225 LAKLYIQEIVRLHGI
+1225 LAKLYTQEIVRLHGI
-1240 PVSIVSDRDPKFTS
+1240 PISIVSDRDPK
-1254 QFWQSLQRALGTQL
+1254 ALGTQL
-1268 NFSTAFHPQTDGQ
+1268 NFSTAFHPRTNGQ
-1281 SERVIQIL
+1281 SREKLGRL
-1289 EDMLRA
+1289 LT
-1295 CVLEFSGNWADYL
+1295 FG
-1308 PLAEFAYNNSYQSSI
+1308 EFAYNNYQSSI

-1370 KIAQDRQKSYADKR
+1370 KTAQDRQKSYADQR

-1417 RFVGP
+1417 RF
-1422 FQIDKRVGPV
+1422 
-1432 AYKLILPQQLSLVHD
+1432 
-1447 VFHVSMLRK
+1447 
-1456 CTPDPTWVVDLQ
+1456 CTPNPTWVVDLQ

-1516 PEEEMRR
+1516 PEEEMRG
-1523 HYPQLFYEF
+1523 HYPQLFSNFKVS

>member
-1 MAGRTR
+1 MKVKVLIIVEVAKCVYGKFIFAHLGNVVGLGFVKLEMARRTR
-7 RGRSERDEE
+7 RGRFERNEE
-16 LESMREELREVRRE
+16 LE
-30 LREATQM
+30 T
-37 MRGQGSRRSGGT
+37 
-49 QGHEDSGHSHRRSR
+49 GHEDSGHSHRRSR

-86 NGEPNAEAAEH
+86 NGEPSAEAVEH
-97 WLRRMKRILEGL
+97 WLRRMRRILVGL
-109 DIPEERRVSLAAYML
+109 DIPEERRVGLATYML
-124 VGKAD
+124 VDKAD
-129 FWWESMKRVHDIGV
+129 FWWESMKRVYDTEV

-151 IFLSKYFGEVA
+151 IFLGKYFGEVA

-188 ELSRFALG
+188 ELSCFALG
-196 MISDEGEKA
+196 MISEEGEKA

-220 VPLAIRDYSE
+220 VLLAIRDYFE

-241 IEETNQIQEQRGDR
+241 IEETNQIREQRGDR
-255 KGKQRVGESSQGPQ
+255 KGKQRMGESSQGRSQGPQ
-269 QRRRSQQ
+269 QRQRTQQ
-276 SEGHSS
+276 SERHSS
-282 FYTGGE
+282 FYTGAGSTSVSGKF
-288 QSAQR
+288 SATTGSVFPASSVSIALLPDATSTP
-293 AATNRVCYG
+293 AAQG
-302 CGARDHLWR
+302 
-311 ACPVRGAQQTR
+311 TR
-322 SQSQGSSQ
+322 
-330 QQPVVPFQS
+330 
-339 PQLQLPYYQRPPLPP
+339 
-354 AMQGARTATMSSQTR
+354 TTTMRSQTR

-375 TRGRG
+375 ARGRG
-380 RPAAGRVFALTPTEP
+380 RQATGRVFALTPTKP
-395 EDDALLV
+395 EEDVFLV
-402 EGMLLVYSTW
+402 E
-412 VRVLFDTGAT
+412 
-422 HSFISASCAN
+422 
-432 ALGLKTERVEN
+432 
-443 LLLIESPMGTNSR
+443 
-456 VDRICKGCVIT
+456 
-467 LADRAVHV
+467 
-475 DLRILDMT
+475 
-483 GYDVILGMD
+483 
-492 WLSVYRAVIDCHRR
+492 
-506 RIIFCLPEGFE
+506 EGFE

-601 SVSPYRMA
+601 SVSPYRMT

-614 ELKTQLDELLGKSFI
+614 ELKTQLDELLGKGFI

-664 KNKYPLPRI
+664 KNK
-673 DDLFDQLKG
+673 
-682 AKYFSKIDL
+682 
-691 RTGYHQLRVREED
+691 EED

-753 DDILIYSRSLEEH
+753 DDILIYSR
-766 KQHLVTTLRTLRR
+766 R
-779 HQLYGKLDKS
+779 
-789 EFWLTEV
+789 
-796 NFLGHVVSEA
+796 
-806 GIAVDH
+806 IAVDH

-823 PTNVFEIRS
+823 PTNVFEVRS

-850 AAPMTRLTRKGVK
+850 AVPMTWLTRKGVK
-863 FDWNE
+863 FEWNE

-878 RKLTTAPVLTAPI
+878 RKLTTAPVLTTPI

-910 LMQQGKVVAY
+910 LMQQSKVVAY

-940 AVVFALKTWR
+940 VVVFALKTWR

-972 QKDLNSRQ
+972 QKDPNSRQ

-1017 SLELRELE
+1017 SLELREFE
-1025 MHVVIED
+1025 MHAVIED

-1060 KAQVHD
+1060 EAQVHD

-1131 DLKRQFW
+1131 DLKR
-1138 WSGMKRDIAQFVANC
+1138 
-1153 QICQQVKA
+1153 
-1161 EHQRPAGLLQPLPI
+1161 
-1175 PEWKWDNIT
+1175 
-1184 MDFVIGLPRTRSKKN
+1184 
-1199 GVWVIV
+1199 
-1205 DRLTKSAHFLA
+1205 
-1216 MKTTDSMNS
+1216 
-1225 LAKLYIQEIVRLHGI
+1225 
-1240 PVSIVSDRDPKFTS
+1240 
-1254 QFWQSLQRALGTQL
+1254 
-1268 NFSTAFHPQTDGQ
+1268 
-1281 SERVIQIL
+1281 
-1289 EDMLRA
+1289 
-1295 CVLEFSGNWADYL
+1295 
-1308 PLAEFAYNNSYQSSI
+1308 
-1323 GMAPYEALYG
+1323 
-1333 RPCRSPLCWIEMGE
+1333 
-1347 SRLLGPEIV
+1347 
-1356 QETTEKIQLIKEKL
+1356 
-1370 KIAQDRQKSYADKR
+1370 
-1384 RRPLEF
+1384 
-1390 EEGDWVFV
+1390 
-1398 KVSPRR
+1398 
-1404 GIFRFGKKGKLAP
+1404 
-1417 RFVGP
+1417 
-1422 FQIDKRVGPV
+1422 
-1432 AYKLILPQQLSLVHD
+1432 
-1447 VFHVSMLRK
+1447 
-1456 CTPDPTWVVDLQ
+1456 
-1468 DVQISEDTSYVEE
+1468 
-1481 PLRILEVG
+1481 
-1489 EHRFRNKVI
+1489 
-1498 PAVKVWWQH
+1498 
-1507 HGIEEATWE
+1507 
-1516 PEEEMRR
+1516 
-1523 HYPQLFYEF
+1523 

>member
-1 MAGRTR
+1 M
-7 RGRSERDEE
+7 
-16 LESMREELREVRRE
+16 
-30 LREATQM
+30 
-37 MRGQGSRRSGGT
+37 
-49 QGHEDSGHSHRRSR
+49 
-63 TERPVMS
+63 
-70 QMEAMKRFM
+70 
-79 VMQPPSF
+79 
-86 NGEPNAEAAEH
+86 
-97 WLRRMKRILEGL
+97 
-109 DIPEERRVSLAAYML
+109 
-124 VGKAD
+124 
-129 FWWESMKRVHDIGV
+129 
-143 MTWEEFER
+143 
-151 IFLSKYFGEVA
+151 
-162 KHAKRM
+162 
-168 EFEHLIQG
+168 
-176 TMSVL
+176 
-181 EYESRFS
+181 
-188 ELSRFALG
+188 
-196 MISDEGEKA
+196 
-205 RRFQQGLRPAIRNRL
+205 
-220 VPLAIRDYSE
+220 
-230 LVKRALLVEQD
+230 
-241 IEETNQIQEQRGDR
+241 
-255 KGKQRVGESSQGPQ
+255 PQ
-269 QRRRSQQ
+269 
-276 SEGHSS
+276 
-282 FYTGGE
+282 
-288 QSAQR
+288 
-293 AATNRVCYG
+293 
-302 CGARDHLWR
+302 
-311 ACPVRGAQQTR
+311 
-322 SQSQGSSQ
+322 
-330 QQPVVPFQS
+330 
-339 PQLQLPYYQRPPLPP
+339 LPP
-354 AMQGARTATMSSQTR
+354 AAQGTRATTTSQTR

-375 TRGRG
+375 ARGRG

-395 EDDALLV
+395 DEDALLV
-402 EGMLLVYSTW
+402 E
-412 VRVLFDTGAT
+412 
-422 HSFISASCAN
+422 
-432 ALGLKTERVEN
+432 
-443 LLLIESPMGTNSR
+443 
-456 VDRICKGCVIT
+456 
-467 LADRAVHV
+467 DRALNV

-492 WLSVYRAVIDCHRR
+492 WLAVYRA
-506 RIIFCLPEGFE
+506 
-517 VCFVGGKCVS
+517 
-527 LPFSQSD
+527 SD

-551 LRGKEKAQKDITE
+551 LR
-564 IPVVRKFQDVFPDEL
+564 DEL

-614 ELKTQLDELLGKSFI
+614 ELKTQLDELLGRGFI

-682 AKYFSKIDL
+682 AKYFSNIDL

-740 FRAYLDQFVIVFV
+740 FRAYLDRFVIVFV

-766 KQHLVTTLRTLRR
+766 KQHLVTTLGTLRR

-823 PTNVFEIRS
+823 PTNVFEVRS

-891 SGELFTI
+891 SGELFMI

-931 YPTHDLELA
+931 YPAHDLELA

-1006 ALSRKSVGQLS
+1006 ALSRKSYGQLS
-1017 SLELRELE
+1017 NLGLREFE
-1025 MHVVIED
+1025 MHAVIED
-1032 FELCLGLEG
+1032 FELCLSQEG
-1041 HGPCLYSISARP
+1041 RGPCLYSISARP

-1060 KAQVHD
+1060 EAQVHD

-1205 DRLTKSAHFLA
+1205 DRLTKSTHFLA

-1295 CVLEFSGNWADYL
+1295 CVLDFGGNWADYL

-1370 KIAQDRQKSYADKR
+1370 KTAQDRQKSYADKR

-1417 RFVGP
+1417 RSNLGS
-1422 FQIDKRVGPV
+1422 GH
-1432 AYKLILPQQLSLVHD
+1432 AN
-1447 VFHVSMLRK
+1447 
-1456 CTPDPTWVVDLQ
+1456 
-1468 DVQISEDTSYVEE
+1468 VQISEDTSYVEE

-1489 EHRFRNKVI
+1489 EHRFKNKVI